1 MPAQRTAA
9 PGTNKAARKATRAQP
24 AAEAEVPEAL
34 EDEGP
39 SSSAGQGTV
48 GQTASYGAAL
58 RDRLNALGVQ
68 ADVEEI

>member
-1 MPAQRTAA
+1 MPAQRTTAS
-9 PGTNKAARKATRAQP
+9 GKNKATQRAARVQP
-24 AAEAEVPEAL
+24 DAEADVPEAL

-39 SSSAGQGTV
+39 SSSAGQGAV

-58 RDRLNALGVQ
+58 RDRLHALGVQ